1 MEHHRLVDIIKARA
15 KGSYTSGSSGSG
27 SAGSIGGTSSSSGN
41 GGGSGS
47 TSANTSASTSRGS
60 RASVGVV
67 VADMMAGVGPF
78 AVPLAMSDATNNT
91 TASSNNN
98 NSGGGGGKGGKQN
111 NNNSASA
118 ASSSSSS
125 SSSSSI
131 TVHANDLNPASYR
144 YLVINGKN
152 NKCRLLHHLTFYA
165 NSLQFII
172 LTHMHSCT
180 VMSYHITSPYRT
192 ASPYHHLTTSP
203 HHTKPSHHTIP
214 SHHII
219 SSYGQVVSPLQHGRS
234 FVHPVPGRSRHR
246 LLRGTSTHPY
256 SHMPHC

>member
-125 SSSSSI
+125 SSSI

-234 FVHPVPGRSRHR
+234 FVHPVPGRLTHR
-246 LLRGTSTHPY
+246 ILRGTRTHPY